1 MCVAERAWL
10 IWHQRKRSWLEVQ
23 QWGMVGRLQLR
34 QVAGMRVLY
43 EEYTAKSDGVTGAR
57 VASCDIIGSAVL
69 CEEINTATREYVW
82 DVAAL

>member
-1 MCVAERAWL
+1 M
-10 IWHQRKRSWLEVQ
+10 
-23 QWGMVGRLQLR
+23 R